1 MRLPD
6 YKFVQGGNT
15 RVNMS
20 PQAAS
25 AAGRGFARMSEDL
38 AGVGMQVA
46 GLFEN
51 AEEVHDQGKMI
62 ELQTEMDQMYASY
75 NEEMMRTPNDA
86 LKWREGWD
94 NLTNAKQMELDK
106 RDMSGNLRQRVDMFT
121 SKYFGQK
128 GINVSH
134 NAMRTEIENTRGV
147 ARARID
153 HLGEM
158 ERYDEA
164 REMNQMAYE
173 GNILPER
180 EWKERDLGLE
190 RQQNYQQVQN
200 EMLDSPLKFIGDA
213 ESGKFDGLVNPTNLN
228 KLVIDAKKTISNKSI
243 DSFNLLKNKTDA
255 AGFDN
260 VKQLEDDEDFAK
272 LTPSNKKAAREY
284 YYDSTDEQ
292 QSLHYKNP
300 ENFNELY
307 GDLDLL
313 LYNANRGEIPDAA
326 SIGNISAKMK
336 YVTDPAKKSEYEE
349 RLEKL
354 ITGKE
359 EAVKTIQDDVDR
371 QVEADYAR
379 KEKSLIKPE
388 TQEFTRDDFIEREG
402 GFFTEENLKGF
413 GIKEKYRKAI
423 LNKAEIDIGGKAVD
437 IRGLDSLES
446 NKLRAKLLAEVWD
459 SGEQGRDMANDAK
472 LNEFQRK
479 FIRSIH
485 RGSGK
490 DILSRYDDPIAGKKH
505 DDKVLKIKR
514 DLGNE
519 KVKMRNF
526 LRNNPKATQTEIN
539 KFRGAEKVFKRSTGA
554 GLLIDPAPVQYPS
567 GASTDVNENPWGK
580 LGGDL
585 LEFESDKELA
595 ELLQQGKEA
604 QLAVDMKDEE
614 KKRVAS
620 NSKK

>member
-46 GLFEN
+46 GLFEK

-94 NLTNAKQMELDK
+94 KLTNAKQMELDK
-106 RDMSGNLRQRVDMFT
+106 RDMSGNLRQRVDMYT

-228 KLVIDAKKTISNKSI
+228 KLVIDAKKTISSRSV
-243 DSFNLLKNKTDA
+243 DSFNLIKNEVDA

-260 VKQLEDDEDFAK
+260 VQQLKDDEEFAK
-272 LTPSNKKAAREY
+272 LTPSNQKDAIEY

-292 QSLHYKNP
+292 KELYYKDPANH
-300 ENFNELY
+300 NELY
-307 GDLDLL
+307 GGIDILFYD
-313 LYNANRGEIPDAA
+313 AKRGEIPDAGT
-326 SIGNISAKMK
+326 IGKIQAQMK
-336 YVTDPAKKSEYEE
+336 WVQDPAKISEYKQ
-349 RLEKL
+349 KL
-354 ITGKE
+354 DNLIAGKE
-359 EAVKTIQDDVDR
+359 EKLKTLEDDGNR
-371 QVEADYAR
+371 QLDSYYSR
-379 KEKSLIKPE
+379 KEKALIKPE
-388 TQEFTRDDFIEREG
+388 TTEYTRDDYIERAG
-402 GFFTEENLKGF
+402 GFFTDENLKRF

-423 LNKAEIDIGGKAVD
+423 LNKAEINIGGKAVD
-437 IRGLDSLES
+437 IRGRDSLES

-490 DILSRYDDPIAGKKH
+490 DVLSKYDDPVAGRKY
-505 DDKVLKIKR
+505 DEQVLKIKR

-519 KVKMRNF
+519 KLKLRSF
-526 LRNNPKATQTEIN
+526 LRDKPRATQTDIN
-539 KFRGAEKVFKRSTGA
+539 TFLGSERTFKRSSGA
-554 GLLIDPAPVQYPS
+554 GSLIQPAPYFDDNLLPS
-567 GASTDVNENPWGK
+567 KGLIQSP
-580 LGGDL
+580 
-585 LEFESDKELA
+585 
-595 ELLQQGKEA
+595 QQ
-604 QLAVDMKDEE
+604 Q
-614 KKRVAS
+614 
-620 NSKK
+620 NQ

>member
-46 GLFEN
+46 GLFEK

-62 ELQTEMDQMYASY
+62 ELQTEMDQMYAGYS
-75 NEEMMRTPNDA
+75 EQMMRTPNDA

-106 RDMSGNLRQRVDMFT
+106 RDMSGNLRQRVNMFT
-121 SKYFGQK
+121 SKYYGQK
-128 GINVSH
+128 GISVSH

-153 HLGEM
+153 HLGELG
-158 ERYDEA
+158 RYDEA
-164 REMNQMAYE
+164 REANQMAYE

-228 KLVIDAKKTISNKSI
+228 KLVIDAKKTISSRSV
-243 DSFNLLKNKTDA
+243 DSFNLIKNEVDA

-260 VKQLEDDEDFAK
+260 VQQLKDDKEFAK
-272 LTPSNKKAAREY
+272 LTPSNQKDAIEY

-292 QSLHYKNP
+292 KGLYYKDPANH
-300 ENFNELY
+300 NELY
-307 GDLDLL
+307 GGIDMLFYD
-313 LYNANRGEIPDAA
+313 AKRGEIPDAGT
-326 SIGNISAKMK
+326 IGKIQAQMK
-336 YVTDPAKKSEYEE
+336 WVQDPAKISEYKQK
-349 RLEKL
+349 LENL
-354 ITGKE
+354 IAGKE
-359 EAVKTIQDDVDR
+359 EKLKTLEDDGNR
-371 QVEADYAR
+371 QLDSYYSR
-379 KEKSLIKPE
+379 KEKALIKPE
-388 TQEFTRDDFIEREG
+388 TTEYTRDDYIERAG
-402 GFFTEENLKGF
+402 GFFTDENLKRF

-490 DILSRYDDPIAGKKH
+490 DVLSKYDDPVAGRKY
-505 DDKVLKIKR
+505 DEQVLKIKR

-519 KVKMRNF
+519 KLKLRSF
-526 LRNNPKATQTEIN
+526 LRDKPNATQTDIN
-539 KFRGAEKVFKRSTGA
+539 TFLGSERTFKRSSGA
-554 GLLIDPAPVQYPS
+554 GSLIQPAPVQFEDNY
-567 GASTDVNENPWGK
+567 
-580 LGGDL
+580 L
-585 LEFESDKELA
+585 LPRKNLIQSP
-595 ELLQQGKEA
+595 QQ
-604 QLAVDMKDEE
+604 Q
-614 KKRVAS
+614 
-620 NSKK
+620 NQ